1 VAEPSDFIDLP
12 RVLLALGLL
21 GVFLVRIPNAVR
33 DYSIGAAAKFRRPL
47 DRLVVFVLMPLF
59 SIVVPFTWI
68 FSSALAFADY
78 ARPDWLMLP
87 GVALILGSLA
97 LLWRSHADLGRN
109 YCGRL
114 EIIKDAEL
122 VTHGVYRLAR
132 HPMYLSVYVFAVGQ
146 ALLVPNW
153 IGGPSML
160 VSSLLIHA
168 VRVPREEA
176 MMEDHYGDAWRT
188 YRDRSNRYWPFSSR
202 RTSHASRPGR

>member
-1 VAEPSDFIDLP
+1 MAESPLSVELP

-21 GVFLVRIPNAVR
+21 GIFLVRIPNAVR

-47 DRLVVFVLMPLF
+47 DRLVVFILMPFF
-59 SIVVPFTWI
+59 SIVVPFAWI
-68 FSSALAFADY
+68 FSRALDFADY
-78 ARPDWLMLP
+78 ARPDWLMIP
-87 GVALILGSLA
+87 GVVLMLVSLA

-114 EIIKDAEL
+114 EIIEDAEL
-122 VTHGVYRLAR
+122 VTRGVYRFAR
-132 HPMYLSVYVFAVGQ
+132 HPMYLSVFVFALGQ

-176 MMEDHYGDAWRT
+176 MMADYYGDAWRA
-188 YRDRSNRYWPFSSR
+188 YRARSNRYWPFSPR
-202 RTSHASRPGR
+202 RT

>member
-1 VAEPSDFIDLP
+1 MTDSLFYNELP
-12 RVLLALGLL
+12 RLLLALGLL
-21 GVFLVRIPNAVR
+21 GVFLIRIPNAVR

-47 DRLVVFVLMPLF
+47 DRLAFFVLMPLF

-68 FSSALAFADY
+68 FSTALAFADY
-78 ARPDWLMLP
+78 ARPDWLMIP
-87 GVALILGSLA
+87 GVVLILVSLA
-97 LLWRSHADLGRN
+97 LLRRSHADLGRN

-122 VTHGVYRLAR
+122 VTDGVYRFAR
-132 HPMYLSVYVFAVGQ
+132 HPMYLSVYVFALGQ

-176 MMEDHYGDAWRT
+176 MMEDFYGDAWRA
-188 YRDRSNRYWPFSSR
+188 YRDRSNRYWPFNLR
-202 RTSHASRPGR
+202 RR

>member
-1 VAEPSDFIDLP
+1 MTDSLFYNELP
-12 RVLLALGLL
+12 RLLLALGLL
-21 GVFLVRIPNAVR
+21 GVFLIRIPNAVR

-47 DRLVVFVLMPLF
+47 DRLAFFVLMPLF

-68 FSSALAFADY
+68 FSTALAFADY
-78 ARPDWLMLP
+78 ARPDWLMIP
-87 GVALILGSLA
+87 GVVLILVSLA
-97 LLWRSHADLGRN
+97 LLRRSHADLGRN

-122 VTHGVYRLAR
+122 VTDGVYRFAR
-132 HPMYLSVYVFAVGQ
+132 HPMYLSVYVFALGQ

-176 MMEDHYGDAWRT
+176 MMEDFYGDAWRT
-188 YRDRSNRYWPFSSR
+188 YRDRSNRYWPFNLR
-202 RTSHASRPGR
+202 RR